1 MWSLVQ
7 NNRGR
12 KKMRNYTF
20 KYVAIGLIT
29 LFLQTL
35 LAPQADAK
43 LTITQRQNILLKKI
57 NRAERAN
64 ELTHKEAQG
73 LRDKRLSIIAMEARM
88 RNRNNGKLSYS
99 DINKVEKELNSL
111 SLKIQKK
118 ALAKRVD

>member
-1 MWSLVQ
+1 M
-7 NNRGR
+7 G
-12 KKMRNYTF
+12 NYTF
-20 KYVAIGLIT
+20 KYIAIGLVT
-29 LFLQTL
+29 LVAQSL
-35 LAPQADAK
+35 LSPPADAK

-88 RNRNNGKLSYS
+88 RNRNNGRLSYS
-99 DINKVEKELNSL
+99 DINKVERELNGL
-111 SLKIQKK
+111 SLKLQKK

>member
-1 MWSLVQ
+1 MGK
-7 NNRGR
+7 N
-12 KKMRNYTF
+12 KF
-20 KYVAIGLIT
+20 KYLVIGLVT
-29 LFLQTL
+29 LVTQSL
-35 LAPQADAK
+35 LSPSVEAK

-88 RNRNNGKLSYS
+88 RNRNNGKLSYA
-99 DINKVEKELNSL
+99 DINKVEKELNGL
-111 SLKIQKK
+111 SLKLQKK